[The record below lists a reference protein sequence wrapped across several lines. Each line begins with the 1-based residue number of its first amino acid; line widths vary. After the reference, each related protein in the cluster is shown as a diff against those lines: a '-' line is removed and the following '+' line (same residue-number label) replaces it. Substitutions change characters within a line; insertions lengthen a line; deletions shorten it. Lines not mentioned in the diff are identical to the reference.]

1 MALIKNNIV
10 IKLEPTKGDDVNSK
24 MNLQVEEDMIRLFIH
39 DCDSHICWRFKSGP
53 DSYKKLERIRVML
66 DILEGEM
73 NNYKRNKNLND
84 GKN

>member
-24 MNLQVEEDMIRLFIH
+24 MNLQVEEDMIRLFIS
-39 DCDSHICWRFKSGP
+39 DCDESVCWRFKSGP

-73 NNYKRNKNLND
+73 NNYKKAKDENRSNS
-84 GKN
+84 